1 MVENR
6 KIQLVGNSTYTIS
19 LPKQWIEKNKLK
31 EKNTLE
37 IEENPDG
44 SLLINVG
51 KQKQNF
57 SEMNL
62 NSDYYKENLGEILLA
77 IYYLGTD
84 TIRVYSKNNLSK
96 EAKAKIRKAMQNMS
110 GTVISQEDD
119 KEIIIKVLLEKSKV
133 EIKQILFR
141 LCTLIDNSLNALQEK
156 PNKEEIQLNEN
167 EIDRLYHLGVKT
179 LTISLINNQFL
190 ITSGIKNATLIPS
203 YFFILKRLEHI
214 GDEIQALSKSTYYKK
229 EKSKENS
236 EILNLLRK
244 KIKEIHFTL
253 KNEETKLNN
262 NEWIEE
268 IETNLNK
275 INTLTQNH
283 YRQIIR
289 FLKDMQEEII
299 YLKYYKELI
308 KET

>member
-1 MVENR
+1 
-6 KIQLVGNSTYTIS
+6 
-19 LPKQWIEKNKLK
+19 
-31 EKNTLE
+31 
-37 IEENPDG
+37 
-44 SLLINVG
+44 
-51 KQKQNF
+51 
-57 SEMNL
+57 
-62 NSDYYKENLGEILLA
+62 
-77 IYYLGTD
+77 
-84 TIRVYSKNNLSK
+84 
-96 EAKAKIRKAMQNMS
+96 
-110 GTVISQEDD
+110 
-119 KEIIIKVLLEKSKV
+119 
-133 EIKQILFR
+133 
-141 LCTLIDNSLNALQEK
+141 
-156 PNKEEIQLNEN
+156 
-167 EIDRLYHLGVKT
+167 GVKT

-214 GDEIQALSKSTYYKK
+214 EDEIQALSKSTYYKK

-262 NEWIEE
+262 NEWTEE

>member
-190 ITSGIKNATLIPS
+190 ITSGIKNATLIP
-203 YFFILKRLEHI
+203 
-214 GDEIQALSKSTYYKK
+214 
-229 EKSKENS
+229 
-236 EILNLLRK
+236 
-244 KIKEIHFTL
+244 
-253 KNEETKLNN
+253 
-262 NEWIEE
+262 
-268 IETNLNK
+268 
-275 INTLTQNH
+275 
-283 YRQIIR
+283 
-289 FLKDMQEEII
+289 
-299 YLKYYKELI
+299 
-308 KET
+308 